1 MTSLVDE
8 SGVAAMGV
16 AATGNAD
23 LHVRFHAASPITL
36 HDRTCW
42 RTDGNSPV
50 RLARDS
56 AVAFFSHYD
65 PIGHTLRRV
74 GRRDLVF
81 DEPPV
86 AVTFRDD
93 PEPRIGKWIEA
104 VWQEPGGPLHGWF
117 HAETPACGTGK
128 HFMPHM
134 GRARSEDGGLT
145 WRHGGDLLR
154 LPSERADCSWRNG
167 FFAGGYG
174 DLSALPDRAGRS
186 IYVFFSSYHPDES
199 AQGIAVLRL
208 PTSDL
213 AARPELWTGKGW
225 SADDRLP
232 PRPIWP
238 IRRGWRHADPD
249 GFWGPALHYNR
260 TLDAFVMLL
269 NHTAGGAGDLVQE
282 GIYVSLSR
290 DLADP
295 ESWSRPL
302 QIVRGG
308 AWYPQA
314 VGLEEEDG
322 DTMVGG
328 VGRFFMAGFSA
339 WTIEFS
345 RAVGE
350 PPAARPLTCTKQDF
364 AALFG
369 ADRRCPW

>member
-1 MTSLVDE
+1 VKSSVDE
-8 SGVAAMGV
+8 TSVAV
-16 AATGNAD
+16 AGDAG
-23 LHVRFHAASPITL
+23 LHVRFRAASPLTL

-50 RLARDS
+50 RIARDS
-56 AVAFFSHYD
+56 AVAFFSRYD

-93 PEPRIGKWIEA
+93 PEPRIGKWVEA
-104 VWQEPGGPLHGWF
+104 IWQEPGGPLHGWF
-117 HAETPACGTGK
+117 HAETPAGDAGK
-128 HFMPHM
+128 LFMPHM

-145 WRHGGDLLR
+145 WLHSGDLLR
-154 LPSERADCSWRNG
+154 LPPALADRSWRNG

-186 IYVFFSSYHPDES
+186 VYVFFSSYHPDDS
-199 AQGIAVLRL
+199 AQGVAVLRL

-213 AARPELWTGKGW
+213 AAPPALWTGEGW
-225 SADDRLP
+225 STDDRLP

-238 IRRGWRHADPD
+238 MRRGWRHADPD

-260 TLDAFVMLL
+260 ALNAFVMLL
-269 NHTAGGAGDLVQE
+269 NRTAGGAGDLVQE
-282 GIYVSLSR
+282 GIYASVSR

-295 ESWSRPL
+295 EAWSPPL

-314 VGLEEEDG
+314 VGLEEGCG
-322 DTMVGG
+322 DTIVGSF
-328 VGRFFMAGFSA
+328 GRFFMAGFSA
-339 WTIEFS
+339 WTIELS
-345 RAVGE
+345 RPVGG
-350 PPAARPLTCTKQDF
+350 PPANQPLVCTAQQF
-364 AALFG
+364 ATLFG